1 MSSNRQYQ
9 HQKPFAELE
18 RNNLLD
24 LPGRFKNGDISK
36 ASVDIKVRK
45 NLKRKSSTDC
55 MNDTSYKQTEKI
67 LTSKMKKKTINSL
80 ADDFDFLPEWRE
92 ENDLSY
98 PYANKVVRK
107 KNKRKQQKG
116 FTCYRCEK
124 FYGGNQ
130 ELK

>member
-1 MSSNRQYQ
+1 MQG
-9 HQKPFAELE
+9 L
-18 RNNLLD
+18 
-24 LPGRFKNGDISK
+24 KNGDISK

-67 LTSKMKKKTINSL
+67 PTSKMKKKTINSL
-80 ADDFDFLPEWRE
+80 ADDFDLLPEWRE

-98 PYANKVVRK
+98 RYANEVVRK
-107 KNKRKQQKG
+107 KTERKQLKG
-116 FTCYRCEK
+116 FTCYQCEQ